1 MHDFDFG
8 SRIRDEEAEASI
20 TLSFE
25 LKKIHVE
32 GRHGRILC
40 YFWPLNSVGG
50 TPVIFLKT
58 RLK

>member
-1 MHDFDFG
+1 MHDFGFG
-8 SRIRDEEAEASI
+8 SRIGDRGAEPSI

-25 LKKIHVE
+25 LKKSMLIVGMDESH
-32 GRHGRILC
+32 